1 VEKILPLAGFF
12 WVWGLDAG
20 EDSFKEEN
28 KSKEK
33 FGQFFAANFAAYSHY
48 IVTQKLRR
56 KLRRQNFA
64 STNSPTNKYVA
75 LVGTYTN
82 MHVHRYELGN
92 N

>member
-1 VEKILPLAGFF
+1 MPPGGFF

-48 IVTQKLRR
+48 ILYLLR
-56 KLRRQNFA
+56 NFA
-64 STNSPTNKYVA
+64 ANFAGKISPAKKCQQNLANYLQLTN
-75 LVGTYTN
+75 
-82 MHVHRYELGN
+82 
-92 N
+92 